1 MRRSSRGLV
10 ADEPADVGG
19 REVGHASGG
28 GPGGQPAWFEH
39 DDPPIAEPRLVEQG
53 ERDDRGLAGAGRRSD
68 DGARAGGEH
77 GAQLVEDL
85 DDREVGEQGA
95 QASAGDPRNGPG
107 SPTTGMSGGRHA
119 VASAM
124 ASATARHD
132 RALQPS
138 AADGT
143 VPSTRTNTK
152 AGSSVRPSALTAAR
166 SGIGEHEE
174 PLDERAEEGAG
185 VVVVGGDEEVDAS
198 VRAAQPLQDARRGR
212 RIHELSLV
220 YGSSATV
227 ARWNVVSH
235 SPSGRGSPPS
245 GVSTRSIGGFVATGS
260 DGSKQRGT
268 VPNTRSVP

>member
-1 MRRSSRGLV
+1 MIVVL
-10 ADEPADVGG
+10 PA
-19 REVGHASGG
+19 
-28 GPGGQPAWFEH
+28 PGGAATTARVPVAST
-39 DDPPIAEPRLVEQG
+39 A
-53 ERDDRGLAGAGRRSD
+53 RSV
-68 DGARAGGEH
+68 
-77 GAQLVEDL
+77 VEDL

-132 RALQPS
+132 RALHPS

-152 AGSSVRPSALTAAR
+152 AGSSVEAERLDGGAVR
-166 SGIGEHEE
+166 VGEHEE
-174 PLDERAEEGAG
+174 PFGERAEEGAG

-198 VRAAQPLQDARRGR
+198 VRAAQPSRMRVAVG

-227 ARWNVVSH
+227 ARWNVVNH
-235 SPSGRGSPPS
+235 SPRGRGSPPS